1 MQRLADYLQYLQAD
15 DLLAA
20 TEEAKVRA
28 RNLLEDQGV
37 TVLALMLADF
47 MADALWQGLRPSR
60 ELVSPM
66 TPASA

>member
-47 MADALWQGLRPSR
+47 MADALWQGLRSPR

-66 TPASA
+66 TPVPA